1 MLRSIYI
8 VQQFE
13 VLRNLLLI
21 LLGQRLSRVDIGNGI
36 TQPVPNVPH
45 IIHIRPCPIQ
55 IIIGFLRDT
64 QKLLHF
70 HGELHLC
77 ISGSSLNFIVIG
89 HIQVTA
95 AGGIIGIIGAASPAA
110 DAVS

>member
-8 VQQFE
+8 VQQFK

-21 LLGQRLSRVDIGNGI
+21 LLGQRLSHVDIGNGI

-45 IIHIRPCPIQ
+45 IIRIRPCPVQ
-55 IIIGFLRDT
+55 IIIGFLWSL

-77 ISGSSLNFIVIG
+77 IGTRPLDLIVIG
-89 HIQVTA
+89 HIQVSA
-95 AGGIIGIIGAASPAA
+95 AGGIIGIIDAAFPAA
-110 DAVS
+110 DTVS